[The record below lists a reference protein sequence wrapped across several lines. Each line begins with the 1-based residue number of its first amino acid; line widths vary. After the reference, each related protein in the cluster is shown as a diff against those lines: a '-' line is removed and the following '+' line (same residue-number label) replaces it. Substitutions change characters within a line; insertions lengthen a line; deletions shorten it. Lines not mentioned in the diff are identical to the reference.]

1 MKTLLYDGS
10 PKDHAQVGRT
20 LQELPKRANGY
31 VVVIK
36 ENRPVRSLSA
46 NGYYWKVL
54 EIIGIH
60 TGHDREFLHEEMKR
74 KFNSVPVE
82 FPKSG
87 IVLKAKSTKDLD
99 TKEFGAFV
107 NRVKQWARDEWNII
121 VPEPQDMD
129 YIKLMDIQNDYNRAF
144 SGY

>member
-1 MKTLLYDGS
+1 MLYTPGDVKNHAAVGKLLN
-10 PKDHAQVGRT
+10 
-20 LQELPKRANGY
+20 ELPERKNGY
-31 VVVIK
+31 VIIVK

-46 NGYYWKVL
+46 NGYYWVIL
-54 EIIGIH
+54 DIIAIH
-60 TGHDREFLHEEMKR
+60 TGHEREFLHEEMKR

-107 NRVKQWARDEWNII
+107 NRVKQWARDEWGII

>member
-1 MKTLLYDGS
+1 MKTMLYDGS
-10 PKDHAQVGRT
+10 DKVHAQAGKMLR
-20 LQELPKRANGY
+20 ELPAKKNGY
-31 VVVIK
+31 VLIVK

-74 KFNSVPVE
+74 KFNSEPVE

-87 IVLKAKSTKDLD
+87 MVLKAKSTKDLD
-99 TKEFGAFV
+99 TKEFGAYV
-107 NRVKQWARDEWNII
+107 NRVKNWAREEWDII
-121 VPEPQDMD
+121 IPEPQDMD
-129 YIKLMDIQNDYNRAF
+129 YLKLMEIDNQYSHSF